1 MGGGAHSCAAG
12 VDVLNDGNGLNNMND
27 GCRGRAAVGA
37 AVAVAVGST
46 SAIAAAAAAAGIDKR
61 IAVVGLALMQPLV
74 VVVRTNVVVVIIL
87 VVRRINFVSGLK
99 E

>member
-1 MGGGAHSCAAG
+1 
-12 VDVLNDGNGLNNMND
+12 MND

-37 AVAVAVGST
+37 AVAVAIGST
-46 SAIAAAAAAAGIDKR
+46 SAIAAATAAGIDKR